1 MWVGKKEESGWW
13 GWPWSVLF
21 WGQGAG
27 RGHSEI
33 IELWSLFSPALQP
46 PSLLALPSRS
56 ASRSLWSLRI
66 DWWGLSARNWSRL
79 VNCICQMRGN
89 WELVRPEKGVWK
101 TNGSPAW
108 GDSFSWK
115 VPLEPLELG
124 AASVDHDLL
133 YSQGRQEPH
142 HSSLCD
148 TVRRGPGTAVFLSLR
163 TVLCR
168 SFTKLELFLKWT
180 QEKSQPLNE
189 IKSDWSRVEGSSAS
203 TIELSP
209 PATSHTLL
217 PPRAHTPWYF
227 LVP

>member
-66 DWWGLSARNWSRL
+66 DWWGLSAKNWSRL

-101 TNGSPAW
+101 TNGSRAW
-108 GDSFSWK
+108 GDSFCWK
-115 VPLEPLELG
+115 VPPEPLEPG
-124 AASVDHDLL
+124 AASVDHNLL
-133 YSQGRQEPH
+133 YSQGRQEPPQLPLR
-142 HSSLCD
+142 HSPERPRHSCLPLSQGSALQ
-148 TVRRGPGTAVFLSLR
+148 TFYKIRTLFKMNSGEIPAPERNQVR
-163 TVLCR
+163 
-168 SFTKLELFLKWT
+168 LK
-180 QEKSQPLNE
+180 
-189 IKSDWSRVEGSSAS
+189 
-203 TIELSP
+203 
-209 PATSHTLL
+209 
-217 PPRAHTPWYF
+217 
-227 LVP
+227 